1 MNSLRDRDT
10 IGLLSR
16 LELMLMMTAVDGST
30 VVLVSLKLKEVND
43 KAIGMNLIY
52 WSEHR
57 WT

>member
-43 KAIGMNLIY
+43 KAIGMNLI
-52 WSEHR
+52 H
-57 WT
+57 